1 MKALSALFAAATLTL
16 TASLAQAKE
25 DDVLLHQIPQLI
37 KEGKIKPLEELSQIA
52 LKLHPGS
59 RITETQLE
67 HRLKGYIYEVEGRD
81 ENNAKW
87 DVDILAATGEVL
99 SIK

>member
-1 MKALSALFAAATLTL
+1 MKTVIALIAAVTLIPAALV
-16 TASLAQAKE
+16 QAKE

-37 KEGKIKPLEELSQIA
+37 KEGKVKPLEELTQIA

-59 RITETQLE
+59 TITETQLE
-67 HRLKGYIYEVEGRD
+67 HRFKGYIYEVEGRD
-81 ENNAKW
+81 PKNVKW

-99 SIK
+99 NNK

>member
-1 MKALSALFAAATLTL
+1 MKTVFALIAAVTLIPAALV
-16 TASLAQAKE
+16 QAKE

-37 KEGKIKPLEELSQIA
+37 KEGKVKPLEELTQIA

-59 RITETQLE
+59 TITETQLE
-67 HRLKGYIYEVEGRD
+67 HRFKGYIYEVEGRD
-81 ENNAKW
+81 PNNVKW

-99 SIK
+99 NNK

>member
-1 MKALSALFAAATLTL
+1 MKNVIAWFAAVTLIP
-16 TASLAQAKE
+16 AAVVQAKE

-37 KEGKIKPLEELSQIA
+37 KEGKVKPLEELTQIA

-59 RITETQLE
+59 TITETQLE
-67 HRLKGYIYEVEGRD
+67 HRFKGYIYEVEGRD
-81 ENNAKW
+81 PQNVKW

-99 SIK
+99 SNK